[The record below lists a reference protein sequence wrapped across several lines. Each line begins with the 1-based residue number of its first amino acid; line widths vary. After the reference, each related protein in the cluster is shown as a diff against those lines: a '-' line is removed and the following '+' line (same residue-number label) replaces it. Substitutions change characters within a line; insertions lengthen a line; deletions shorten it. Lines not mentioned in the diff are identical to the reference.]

1 MADPTTA
8 PTSHGADI
16 DVDAPLSIL
25 ASEAQAEVDVQIATA
40 KRYPRSVSQF
50 IEDATA
56 MATLDEETAAACF
69 YALPRDGKSI
79 DGPSARLAEIVASA
93 WGNLRVEGKPVSED
107 DRFIRSRGV
116 AWDLQKNVAIAFE
129 CRRRITDR
137 KGRKYTDDMVMVTA
151 NAATSI
157 AIRNAVFKVIPAAFW
172 RPIYLTCRRVA
183 VGTQRTLADRRAKM
197 LDAFQKMGI
206 PQDRIFAT
214 LDVGGVDDITLSHLE
229 QLLGMYTAVKENES
243 SIDDVFSAGHGTG
256 RPERKTPLEKPTGY
270 DQWLDDLTAVAD
282 EGAAALTAAWQQS
295 ALTHRQYLTATQPEV
310 WDALKRRATAPSETT
325 PPASPEPSA
334 PSDPPPDLVD
344 TLESPS

>member
-1 MADPTTA
+1 MAAPTTA

-16 DVDAPLSIL
+16 EVAAPRSIL

-56 MATLDEETAAACF
+56 MATLDDETAAACF

-172 RPIYLTCRRVA
+172 RPIYLKCRRVA

-214 LDVGGVDDITLSHLE
+214 LDVGGVEDITLSHLE

-243 SIDDVFSAGHGTG
+243 SIDDVFSVGHGTG
-256 RPERKTPLEKPTGY
+256 RPERKTPHLDKPTGY
-270 DQWLDDLTAVAD
+270 DSWLDDLTAVAD
-282 EGAAALTAAWQQS
+282 DGTAALTDAWQRS

-310 WDALKRRATAPSETT
+310 WDALKRRANETA
-325 PPASPEPSA
+325 PPASPEPPA

-344 TLESPS
+344 TLESPV